1 MIDLGLIGI
10 MDRKSCRLKVY
21 HTAIASKQQMIRGCV
36 NITWHT
42 LFCFTII
49 FLVNRWNTQQEIKCG
64 TLAHPLSTKSCY
76 ASTILVNRNPYN
88 KASPYRR
95 FVKRSWSTIEQN
107 EFGVW
112 HAIKRITLSRRHSV
126 KPCKN
131 IFQAVTTIVFT
142 TDYYSIFYR

>member
-1 MIDLGLIGI
+1 MQIWNSSNIHEL
-10 MDRKSCRLKVY
+10 
-21 HTAIASKQQMIRGCV
+21 KQQMIRERVSKCEIPLKVRQNFRGSYHD
-36 NITWHT
+36 WHT

-49 FLVNRWNTQQEIKCG
+49 LFVYGCNTQQEIKCG
-64 TLAHPLSTKSCY
+64 TLAHPFNTKSCY

-95 FVKRSWSTIEQN
+95 FVKRSWSTIEKN

-112 HAIKRITLSRRHSV
+112 HAIKRIMLSRRHFI

-131 IFQAVTTIVFT
+131 IL
-142 TDYYSIFYR
+142 